1 MADDGKVCEQRLV
14 LRLRVDHDGIVAY
27 ERTRVHKH
35 GEQRQYV
42 DPSAHRNPTSDGA
55 L

>member
-14 LRLRVDHDGIVAY
+14 LRLSVDHDGIVAH
-27 ERTRVHKH
+27 ERARVQKH
-35 GEQRQYV
+35 GEHRQYV
-42 DPSAHRNPTSDGA
+42 DPSAHRNPTWDGA